1 MLSGEHLVDVLGDGA
16 HLTLGFAGAE
26 DEIIG
31 DGGQLGDVED
41 QNITGL
47 LVEGGLR
54 DGQGFSL

>member
-1 MLSGEHLVDVLGDGA
+1 MLGDGP